1 MIYKNEQKNTRLYVL
16 LIMMLFTN
24 SSTALTNYGY
34 LPIGARHSGDSSS
47 IVTGSQLYSSILD
60 NDDSASVGTSYY
72 INSAG
77 TIAGSDGSFRTIT
90 SANHKIPDTTYI
102 QMSSG
107 TFVGEDGSYIIKS
120 GNIYTGNDIFCTEH
134 NKHLYCY

>member
-1 MIYKNEQKNTRLYVL
+1 MKHHLALVIT
-16 LIMMLFTN
+16 LILSN
-24 SSTALTNYGY
+24 SMVALADYGY
-34 LPIGARHSGDSSS
+34 SSIGARHSGDSSS

-77 TIAGSDGSFRTIT
+77 TISGSDGSFRTIT

-107 TFVGEDGSYIIKS
+107 MFVGEDGSYIIKS